1 MKRIIAVIL
10 FNYVGIL
17 YAQVNIKSPNL
28 DASSAFRFTEIPVS
42 LSNGLVN
49 VNLPI
54 YTIKTKSLEIPIQL
68 NYHSQGVKVEDIAS
82 SVGLGWSL
90 NYGGL
95 ISRQVKDRAD
105 DSTNGYL
112 TTDSYTNFFTNIQKR
127 VEVYNQTIFYPSRDL
142 VPDQF
147 YFSIPNYSG
156 KFIFDHFDKSIVQQ
170 PFTDNKIISNAT
182 NNALLDSWNIID
194 EKGNKYYFGN
204 FSGKTFKSV
213 LQSQNFIQNGTP
225 SLSYAPDSG
234 NAEDNFIDT
243 WYLIQIETTSG
254 EIIKYNY
261 NLDASYYYKKN
272 YDKVVYPC
280 IYPCDQPSNIG
291 VSTSFSKV
299 NENKY
304 LLESIEFPEGK
315 IKFLQ
320 SALSRQDIIGGKS
333 LEKIQVY
340 DNNNHLIEYIQLNY
354 TVKESAPNQ
363 NVNPLLVSLDNSAN
377 KRMFLSQAIRYSKN
391 NETLEK
397 YNYNYNIGNL
407 PNRFSTSQDMWGYY
421 NNASNG
427 SYLHFFDYNGHLS
440 SNRNT
445 DDATSKSGIL
455 ESVSSITGLKTEF
468 IYENNIL
475 KPAFNMSEMLGQIN
489 SPYKEKFETLIKA
502 GDIVP
507 SYDVSTNTY
516 YKDIVI
522 DPKLYDSEVKITLN
536 YHDFQHPDFP
546 TSCNLYT
553 AFIEKN
559 GSRVNLYPNIGA
571 NNTIVKGTSIT
582 RSLVA
587 GDTYKLVIKAFGCSL
602 DDALANPSESV
613 SLTLDYKIRNDDE
626 ILFYGPGNRIKEIK
640 YLDNNILKLKKAFE
654 YKDADGNSSGSL
666 FGTRE
671 YVGIIGRNANNDL
684 ILDPNGAMSG
694 SFNSSLESNSLG
706 YQYVK
711 EYFGDSTLNKGR
723 VDYEYTNFFDG
734 SNFSKYPFTP
744 STDNQWTRGFLKS
757 KKYYGSSSVNNNIS
771 YNLLRQELNEY
782 KFGGFDSPYEISPGM
797 GFEIAD
803 GNIKNYEK
811 NRDYYVMPLAKIYQN
826 LSHLFNGSL
835 PHNNFLIFDNT
846 NVKMYYKP
854 YYYNSGKVEKY
865 KSSILEYKTDK
876 ILESQNNSIYGSNV
890 HYQITSEKTTSTDGL
905 ISETTYSYAHEKGNQ
920 LMIDRNMVGIPL
932 ETTTVKKQNLN
943 DPGKTVSKTE
953 ALYPTSLPTAQAGSL
968 LLPLSVKSSD
978 QLTGLM
984 SADVTYDKYDTF
996 GNLQQYTTKDGIPV
1010 TIVWGYNNTQPIAKV
1025 EGITYDQLT
1034 SLASPTAIITASDN
1048 DAADPSKE
1056 GLLLTDL
1063 NTFRKNSQLTGMKIT
1078 TYTYDPLIGVT
1089 SITPPSGIRQVFTY
1103 DPANRLKETK
1113 VRSKDTTGAYT
1124 DKKAA
1129 EYKYN
1134 YKP

>member
-1 MKRIIAVIL
+1 MKKIAAFIL
-10 FNYVGIL
+10 LNYVSIV
-17 YAQVNIKSPNL
+17 YAQINIKSPNL

-54 YTIKTKSLEIPIQL
+54 YTIKTRSLEIPIQL

-90 NYGGL
+90 NYGGM

-112 TTDSYTNFFTNIQKR
+112 TTDSYTNFFTSIQKR
-127 VEVYNQTIFYPSRDL
+127 GEVYNQTIFNPSRDL

-170 PFTDNKIISNAT
+170 PFTDHKIISNAT
-182 NNALLDSWNIID
+182 NNSLLDSWSIID

-204 FSGKTFKSV
+204 FGGKTFKST

-225 SLSYAPDSG
+225 SFSYAPDSS
-234 NAEDNFIDT
+234 NSEDNFIDT
-243 WYLIQIETTSG
+243 WYLIQIETVSG

-261 NLDASYYYKKN
+261 NLDTSYYYKKN
-272 YDKVVYPC
+272 YDKVIYPC

-304 LLESIEFPEGK
+304 LLESIEFPEGT

-320 SALSRQDIIGGKS
+320 STFSRQDIIGGKS

-340 DNNNHLIEYIQLNY
+340 DNNNNLIEYFQLNY

-363 NVNPLLVSLDNSAN
+363 NVNYLLVSLDNSAN

-421 NNASNG
+421 NNAFNG
-427 SYLHFFDYNGHLS
+427 SYLHFFDYNDHLS

-445 DDATSKSGIL
+445 DNDMSKSGIL

-489 SPYKEKFETLIKA
+489 SPYKEKFEILIKA

-522 DPKLYDSEVKITLN
+522 DPKLYDNEVKINLN
-536 YHDFQHPDFP
+536 FHDFQHPDFP

-587 GDTYKLVIKAFGCSL
+587 GDIYKLVIKAFGCSL

-613 SLTLDYKIRNDDE
+613 SLTLDYKVRNDNE

-666 FGTRE
+666 FGMRE

-723 VDYEYTNFFDG
+723 IDYEYTNFFDG

-757 KKYYGSSSVNNNIS
+757 KKYFENSSINNNIS

-803 GNIKNYEK
+803 GNIRNYEK

-826 LSHLFNGSL
+826 LSHLFNGTL

-846 NVKMYYKP
+846 NVKVYYKP
-854 YYYNSGKVEKY
+854 YYYNSGKIERY
-865 KSSILEYKTDK
+865 KSSTFEYKGDKTLEY
-876 ILESQNNSIYGSNV
+876 QNNATYGSNL
-890 HYQITSEKTTSTDGL
+890 HYQITSEKTISTDGI
-905 ISETTYSYAHEKGNQ
+905 ISETTYAYAHEKGNQ
-920 LMIDRNMVGIPL
+920 LMIDRNMIGIPL
-932 ETTTVKKQNLN
+932 ETTITQTKGGVTKTL
-943 DPGKTVSKTE
+943 GKSEVI
-953 ALYPTSLPTAQAGSL
+953 YPISLPTAQSGSL
-968 LLPLSVKSSD
+968 ILPLSVKSAD
-978 QLTGLM
+978 QLTGIM
-984 SADVTYDKYDTF
+984 STDVTYDKYDEK
-996 GNLQQYTTKDGIPV
+996 GNIVQYTTKDGIPV
-1010 TIVWGYNNTQPIAKV
+1010 TIVWGYNKTQPIAKV
-1025 EGITYDQLT
+1025 EGMTYDQLL
-1034 SLASPTAIITASDN
+1034 SLASPTAIITASDQ

-1056 GLLLTDL
+1056 GLLLEAL
-1063 NTFRKNSQLTGMKIT
+1063 NTFRKNTQLADRKVT

-1089 SITPPSGIRQVFTY
+1089 SITPPSGIRQTFTY
-1103 DPANRLKETK
+1103 DAANRLKETK
-1113 VRSKDTTGAYT
+1113 VRSKNSTGAYS